1 MRKQNKTE
9 ALNIKVSKAI
19 KNKLQAIALKRDIS
33 LAQVVREYIVK
44 NNSRKCEQNYKR
56 NKTQLPATNTGQLQN
71 A

>member
-44 NNSRKCEQNYKR
+44 NNN
-56 NKTQLPATNTGQLQN
+56 
-71 A
+71 

>member
-33 LAQVVREYIVK
+33 LAQVVRECIVK
-44 NNSRKCEQNYKR
+44 NNK
-56 NKTQLPATNTGQLQN
+56 
-71 A
+71 

>member
-19 KNKLQAIALKRDIS
+19 KNKLEAIALKRDIS

-44 NNSRKCEQNYKR
+44 NNK
-56 NKTQLPATNTGQLQN
+56 
-71 A
+71 

>member
-44 NNSRKCEQNYKR
+44 NNK
-56 NKTQLPATNTGQLQN
+56 
-71 A
+71 